1 VTAVDD
7 RRTPVVTVT
16 QGRPTAV
23 ELAALTAVLLAAS
36 AGSAAAAVTAATARP
51 RPSAWAQ
58 RARVRRP
65 LPPPGPGSWRASIL
79 PS

>member
-7 RRTPVVTVT
+7 RQTPVVTVIR
-16 QGRPTAV
+16 GGPTAV
-23 ELAALTAVLLAAS
+23 ELAVLTSVLLAAS
-36 AGSAAAAVTAATARP
+36 AGSGTAAATARA
-51 RPSAWAQ
+51 RPSAWAH